1 MARPNRQKE
10 RRIEVI
16 DAALAAAA
24 KHGLR
29 NLSLTDVANQAGVTR
44 GALLYYYADLDA
56 ILVEAHAAGM
66 RRVGADRAV
75 LVAEQPSPAEKLA
88 IAIDAGLPSGPDDA
102 LMRLLY
108 EFDVLAGKSQ
118 LHDELVQQLYREQLE
133 LYRSIL
139 AEGAETGA
147 FSLTGPLDD
156 VAMNFVAL
164 EDAYGLHIVAGGS
177 ITLAEARRAIALYAS
192 QAGCPLDPSF

>member
-1 MARPNRQKE
+1 
-10 RRIEVI
+10 
-16 DAALAAAA
+16 
-24 KHGLR
+24 
-29 NLSLTDVANQAGVTR
+29 
-44 GALLYYYADLDA
+44 
-56 ILVEAHAAGM
+56 M

-75 LVAEQPSPAEKLA
+75 LVAEQPSPSEKLT

-108 EFDVLAGKSQ
+108 EFDVLAGKSR

-133 LYRSIL
+133 LYRAIL
-139 AEGAETGA
+139 AEGTETGT

-177 ITLAEARRAIALYAS
+177 ITLADARRAIALYAS
-192 QAGCPLDPSF
+192 QAGCPLGPSFCLSLIHI